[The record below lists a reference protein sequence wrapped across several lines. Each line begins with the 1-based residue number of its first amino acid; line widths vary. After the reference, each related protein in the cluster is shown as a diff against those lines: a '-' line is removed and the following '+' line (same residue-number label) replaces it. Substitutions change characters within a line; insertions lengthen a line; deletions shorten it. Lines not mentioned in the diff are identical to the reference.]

1 MDCREFRSKIPD
13 FVNGT
18 IEPSCLDEFLNHA
31 KNCSDCMDEME
42 INYMINTGLEKIE
55 DNDRD
60 SYNIK
65 EDLQKQLKKKK
76 KKADEYFRI
85 KLAKKGLFV
94 LSEMVAVIM
103 AIIEIVR
110 LFFFY

>member
-60 SYNIK
+60 SYTCQ
-65 EDLQKQLKKKK
+65 E
-76 KKADEYFRI
+76 
-85 KLAKKGLFV
+85 G
-94 LSEMVAVIM
+94 
-103 AIIEIVR
+103 IIR
-110 LFFFY
+110 PFGDGGSNYGNYRNS